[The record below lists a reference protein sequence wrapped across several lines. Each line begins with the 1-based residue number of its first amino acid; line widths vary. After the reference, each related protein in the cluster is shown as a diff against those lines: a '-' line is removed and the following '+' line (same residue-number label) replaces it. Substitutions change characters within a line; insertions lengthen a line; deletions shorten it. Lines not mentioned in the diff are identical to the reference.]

1 MTRVFKFSKLVLII
15 FYVLGTLPKTFAEKK
30 EDNKIVSDSMEM
42 KEKLEALKIDSIA
55 SSIKYQQGIF
65 NLGNNLATVK
75 ATGNFSWL
83 DPKDGNKLL
92 HDLWNNPSSDNLLG
106 VIIPSD
112 VQITDER
119 LWAVVFTYEEDGHVK
134 DNDAEEIKYDEL
146 LKTMKEETEAGNVE
160 RTKGGF
166 EAMHLAG
173 WAQTPFYDKVN
184 HKLHWAKDITVGPEN
199 IHTLNYNIRMLGRK
213 GVLVMNIVAS
223 IEQLSEIKTKIN
235 SIMASTNFIYG
246 NRYEDFDESN
256 DKIAE
261 YGVAG
266 LIAGG
271 VLAKTGLLAKLGFF
285 LLKMWKAIA
294 FAIVAGFGAIKKFF
308 GKKSKNVL
316 PTIQDSEI
324 KKEEELKVQELKEQ
338 KSV

>member
-1 MTRVFKFSKLVLII
+1 MIRVFKSTKLVLII
-15 FYVLGTLPKTFAEKK
+15 FYVLGILPNTFADKK
-30 EDNKIVSDSMEM
+30 EDNRIVSDSLGM
-42 KEKLEALKIDSIA
+42 KASMEALKFDSIA

-65 NLGNNLATVK
+65 NLGDQLATVK

-83 DPKDGNKLL
+83 DSQDGNKLL
-92 HDLWNNPSSDNLLG
+92 HDLWNNPSNDNLLG
-106 VIIPSD
+106 VIVPSD

-134 DNDAEEIKYDEL
+134 DDDAQEIKYDEL
-146 LKTMKEETEAGNVE
+146 LKTMKEETDAGNAE
-160 RTKGGF
+160 RTKGGYD
-166 EAMHLAG
+166 AMHLAG
-173 WAQTPFYDKVN
+173 WAQTPFYDKVD

-199 IHTLNYNIRMLGRK
+199 LHTLNYNVRMLGRK
-213 GVLVMNIVAS
+213 GVLVMNVVAS
-223 IEQLSEIKTKIN
+223 IDQLPEIKTKIN

-261 YGVAG
+261 YGIAG

-271 VLAKTGLLAKLGFF
+271 VLAKTGLLAKLGFL
-285 LLKMWKAIA
+285 LLKMWKVIA
-294 FAIVAGFGAIKKFF
+294 FAVVAGFGTIKKFF

-316 PTIQDSEI
+316 PAVQDSEFE
-324 KKEEELKVQELKEQ
+324 KEEEIKE
-338 KSV
+338 KESV

>member
-1 MTRVFKFSKLVLII
+1 MMRVFKFAKLVLLI
-15 FYVLGTLPKTFAEKK
+15 FCVVGILPNTFADKK
-30 EDNKIVSDSMEM
+30 EDNNIVSDSIEM
-42 KEKLEALKIDSIA
+42 KSNSEAFKIDSIA
-55 SSIKYQQGIF
+55 ASIKYQQGIF
-65 NLGNNLATVK
+65 NLGERLATVK
-75 ATGNFSWL
+75 ATGNFAWL
-83 DPKDGNKLL
+83 DSQNGNKLL

-106 VIIPSD
+106 VIIPND

-134 DNDAEEIKYDEL
+134 DDDAQEIKYDEL
-146 LKTMKEETEAGNVE
+146 LKTMKEETDAGNAE
-160 RTKGGF
+160 RTKGGYD
-166 EAMHLAG
+166 AMHLAG
-173 WAQTPFYDKVN
+173 WAQTPFYDKAN

-199 IHTLNYNIRMLGRK
+199 IHTLNYNVRMLGRK

-223 IEQLSEIKTKIN
+223 IDQLQEIKTKIN

-261 YGVAG
+261 YGIAG

-271 VLAKTGLLAKLGFF
+271 VLVKTGLLAKLGFF
-285 LLKMWKAIA
+285 LLKIWKAIVL
-294 FAIVAGFGAIKKFF
+294 AIVSAIGAIKKFF

-316 PTIQDSEI
+316 PTVQESEF
-324 KKEEELKVQELKEQ
+324 KKEEVLEEKE
-338 KSV
+338 SV